1 MKRPIC
7 SLALGLCLA
16 GCQGMATSDTTASS
30 TQVDSAPAK
39 TPSISATQAAD
50 DEQASTRGMR
60 QEFAAWVEDYRRHAA
75 AEGIDAVTLSAA
87 FDDVRFQPRIV
98 ELDRSQP
105 EFSQPVWAYLDT
117 AVSDQ
122 RVRQGRAKLDDHRD
136 AAMRAEDRYA
146 VPADILTAIWG
157 VESNYGSHF
166 GSFSTI
172 DALATLGFEGRRQDF
187 ARRELLAALKILQ
200 SGDIDREHMRGS
212 WAGAMGHTQFLPSS
226 FLSYAVDA
234 DGDGR
239 RDIWGS
245 VDDVMASTA
254 YYLEDAGWQGG
265 EPWGVE
271 VTLPEN
277 FDYAQSELSV
287 RHSSDEWRSQ
297 GVRARGDEWPSF
309 DDASVITPA
318 GARGPAFMVGANF
331 RVIMRYNASTSYA
344 LAVATLAE
352 RIAGG
357 DGIQGDWPRDLE
369 PLSRTQ
375 VKEMQRRLNA
385 QGFSTG
391 GAPDGI
397 VGPNTRRGLRAFQH
411 SQDMTPDGF
420 PTHALLER
428 LRDAG
433 ES

>member
-7 SLALGLCLA
+7 SLVLGLFLA
-16 GCQGMATSDTTASS
+16 GCQGTATSDTTASS
-30 TQVDSAPAK
+30 ARVDSAPKKVPSAGVAK
-39 TPSISATQAAD
+39 ASG
-50 DEQASTRGMR
+50 DEKASPRDFT
-60 QEFAAWVEDYRRHAA
+60 AWVEDYRAYAA
-75 AEGIDAVTLSAA
+75 KQGIDAVTLAAA

-105 EFSQPVWAYLDT
+105 EFSRPVWAYLDT

-122 RVRQGRAKLDDHRD
+122 RVRQGRAKLDNHRD
-136 AAMRAEDRYA
+136 AAMHAENRYA
-146 VPADILTAIWG
+146 VPAEILTAIWG
-157 VESNYGSHF
+157 VESNYGSYF
-166 GSFSTI
+166 GHFSTI

-200 SGDIDREHMRGS
+200 NGDIDREHMRGS

-234 DGDGR
+234 DGDDR

-254 YYLEDAGWQGG
+254 YYLEQAGWRAGQ
-265 EPWGVE
+265 PWGVE
-271 VTLPEN
+271 VTLPDD

-297 GVRARGDEWPSF
+297 GVRARGDAWPSF
-309 DDASVITPA
+309 DEASVIAPA
-318 GARGPAFMVGANF
+318 GARGPAFMVGFNF

-344 LAVATLAE
+344 LAVAMLAE

-375 VKEMQRRLNA
+375 IKEMQRRLNA
-385 QGFSTG
+385 LGFSTG

-397 VGPNTRRGLRAFQH
+397 VGPNTRGGLREFQRSH
-411 SQDMTPDGF
+411 GMTPDGF
-420 PTHALLER
+420 PTHALLDR
-428 LRDAG
+428 LRDT
-433 ES
+433 EKR

>member
-1 MKRPIC
+1 MAA
-7 SLALGLCLA
+7 SDT
-16 GCQGMATSDTTASS
+16 ATSSAQVDNTSAKAPSADTATAS
-30 TQVDSAPAK
+30 
-39 TPSISATQAAD
+39 D
-50 DEQASTRGMR
+50 DEQASSRG
-60 QEFAAWVEDYRRHAA
+60 FAAWVEGYREHAA
-75 AEGIDAVTLSAA
+75 AEGIDAVTLAAA
-87 FDDVRFQPRIV
+87 FDDVRFQPRII

-105 EFSQPVWAYLDT
+105 EFSRPVWAYLDT

-136 AAMRAEDRYA
+136 AAMRAENRYA
-146 VPADILTAIWG
+146 VPAEILTAIWG
-157 VESNYGSHF
+157 VESNYGSYF
-166 GSFSTI
+166 GHFSTI

-187 ARRELLAALKILQ
+187 ARRELLAALEILQ

-254 YYLEDAGWQGG
+254 YYLEQAGWRAGQ
-265 EPWGVE
+265 PWGVE
-271 VTLPEN
+271 VTLPDD
-277 FDYAQSELSV
+277 FDYAQSELAV

-297 GVRARGDEWPSF
+297 GVRARGDTWPSF
-309 DDASVITPA
+309 DEASVIAPA
-318 GARGPAFMVGANF
+318 GVRGPAFMVGPNF

-344 LAVATLAE
+344 LAVAALAE

-385 QGFSTG
+385 LGFSTG

-397 VGPNTRRGLRAFQH
+397 VGPNTRRGLREFQR

-420 PTHALLER
+420 PTHALLDR
-428 LRDAG
+428 LRDA
-433 ES
+433 SVR

>member
-7 SLALGLCLA
+7 SLALGFFLA
-16 GCQGMATSDTTASS
+16 GCQGMATSDTVVSS
-30 TQVDSAPAK
+30 AQNDSAPAK
-39 TPSISATQAAD
+39 VSNTGTSDTTD
-50 DEQASTRGMR
+50 GDTTDKEVR
-60 QEFAAWVEDYRRHAA
+60 QDFAAWVEDYREHAA
-75 AEGIDAVTLSAA
+75 AEGIDAMTLAAA
-87 FDDVRFQPRIV
+87 FDDVSFQPRIV

-105 EFSQPVWAYLDT
+105 EFSRPVWAYLDT

-122 RVRQGRAKLDDHRD
+122 RVRQGRAKLDAHRD
-136 AAMRAEDRYA
+136 AAMRAENRYA
-146 VPADILTAIWG
+146 VPAEILTAIWG
-157 VESNYGSHF
+157 VESNYGSYF
-166 GSFSTI
+166 GHFSTI

-226 FLSYAVDA
+226 FLAYAVDA

-254 YYLEDAGWQGG
+254 YYLEEAGWQAGQ
-265 EPWGVE
+265 PWGVE
-271 VTLPEN
+271 VTLPDD
-277 FDYAQSELSV
+277 FDYAQTELSV
-287 RHSSDEWRSQ
+287 RHSSDEWRAQ
-297 GVRARGDEWPSF
+297 GVTAREGALPTF
-309 DDASVITPA
+309 DKASVIAPA
-318 GARGPAFMVGANF
+318 GARGPAFMVGPNF

-352 RIAGG
+352 RIVGG
-357 DGIQGDWPRDLE
+357 DGVQGAWPRNLE

-385 QGFSTG
+385 LGFTTG
-391 GAPDGI
+391 GPPDGV
-397 VGPNTRRGLRAFQH
+397 VGPNTRGGLRAFQR
-411 SQDMTPDGF
+411 SQDMTADGF
-420 PTHALLER
+420 PTRALLER

-433 ES
+433 EP

>member
-1 MKRPIC
+1 MKRPIL

-16 GCQGMATSDTTASS
+16 GCQGMATTDTVASS
-30 TQVDSAPAK
+30 TQVDSAPAQA
-39 TPSISATQAAD
+39 PSAD
-50 DEQASTRGMR
+50 AKASDDAQVSSRD
-60 QEFAAWVEDYRRHAA
+60 FAAWVEDYREHAA
-75 AEGIDAVTLSAA
+75 AEGIDAVTLAAA
-87 FDDVRFQPRIV
+87 FDDVSFQPRIV

-105 EFSQPVWAYLDT
+105 EFSRPVWAYLDT

-122 RVRQGRAKLDDHRD
+122 RVRQGRAKLDTHRD
-136 AAMRAEDRYA
+136 AAMRAEDRYT
-146 VPADILTAIWG
+146 VPAEILTAIWG

-254 YYLEDAGWQGG
+254 YYLQDAGWQAG

-271 VTLPEN
+271 VTLPDD

-287 RHSSDEWRSQ
+287 RRSSDAWHSQ
-297 GVRARGDEWPSF
+297 GVRARWDMWPSF
-309 DDASVITPA
+309 DEASVIAPA
-318 GARGPAFMVGANF
+318 GARGPAFMVGPNF

-344 LAVATLAE
+344 LAVAMLAE
-352 RIAGG
+352 RIAGESS
-357 DGIQGDWPRDLE
+357 IQGEWPRDLE

-385 QGFSTG
+385 LGFSTG

-397 VGPNTRRGLRAFQH
+397 VGPNTRRGLREFQR

-428 LRDAG
+428 LRDTG
-433 ES
+433 KP

>member
-16 GCQGMATSDTTASS
+16 GCQGMATSDTAASS
-30 TQVDSAPAK
+30 AQVDSLSAKAPSADTAK
-39 TPSISATQAAD
+39 TSN
-50 DEQASTRGMR
+50 DEQASSREFAG
-60 QEFAAWVEDYRRHAA
+60 FAAWVEDYRKYAA
-75 AEGIDAVTLSAA
+75 AEGIDGATLAAA
-87 FDDVRFQPRIV
+87 FDDVRFQPRII

-105 EFSQPVWAYLDT
+105 EFSRPVWAYLDT

-122 RVRQGRAKLDDHRD
+122 RVRQGRAKLDDQRD
-136 AAMRAEDRYA
+136 AAMHAENRYA
-146 VPADILTAIWG
+146 VPAEILTAIWG

-226 FLSYAVDA
+226 FLAYAVDA

-254 YYLEDAGWQGG
+254 YYLEEAGWQAGQ
-265 EPWGVE
+265 PWGVE
-271 VTLPEN
+271 VTLPED
-277 FDYAQSELSV
+277 FDYAQTELSV
-287 RHSSDEWRSQ
+287 RHSSAAWRAQ
-297 GVRARGDEWPSF
+297 GVAAREGALPTF
-309 DDASVITPA
+309 DAASVIAPA
-318 GARGPAFMVGANF
+318 GARGPAFLVGPNF
-331 RVIMRYNASTSYA
+331 RAIMRYNASTSYA
-344 LAVATLAE
+344 LAVVTLAE

-357 DGIQGDWPRDLE
+357 DGIQGAWPREVD

-375 VKEMQRRLNA
+375 IKEMQRRLNA
-385 QGFSTG
+385 LGFSTG
-391 GAPDGI
+391 GSPDGI
-397 VGPNTRRGLRAFQH
+397 VGPNTRKGLRVYQR
-411 SQDMTPDGF
+411 SQGATPDGF
-420 PTHALLER
+420 PTPALLEA
-428 LRDAG
+428 LRDA
-433 ES
+433 SAR

>member
-1 MKRPIC
+1 MQRPIC
-7 SLALGLCLA
+7 SLALGLFLA
-16 GCQGMATSDTTASS
+16 GCQGMATSDTAVSS
-30 TQVDSAPAK
+30 AQVDSTPAK
-39 TPSISATQAAD
+39 
-50 DEQASTRGMR
+50 ASNTGTSDTKDGDTTDKEVR
-60 QEFAAWVEDYRRHAA
+60 QDFAAWVEDYREHAA
-75 AEGIDAVTLSAA
+75 AEGIDAVTLAAA

-105 EFSQPVWAYLDT
+105 EFSRQVWAYLDT

-122 RVRQGRAKLDDHRD
+122 RIRQGRAKLAAHRA
-136 AAMRAEDRYA
+136 AAMRAENRYA
-146 VPADILTAIWG
+146 VPAEILTAIWG

-226 FLSYAVDA
+226 FLAYAVDA

-254 YYLEDAGWQGG
+254 YYLEEAGWQSGQ
-265 EPWGVE
+265 PWGVE
-271 VTLPEN
+271 VTLPDD
-277 FDYAQSELSV
+277 FDYAQTELSV
-287 RHSSDEWRSQ
+287 RHSSAAWRAQ
-297 GVRARGDEWPSF
+297 GVTAREGAWPSF
-309 DDASVITPA
+309 DEASVIAPA
-318 GARGPAFMVGANF
+318 GARGPAFMVGPNF

-352 RIAGG
+352 RIAGKE
-357 DGIQGDWPRDLE
+357 GIQGEWPRGLE
-369 PLSRTQ
+369 PLSRSQ

-385 QGFSTG
+385 LGFSTG
-391 GAPDGI
+391 GSPDGI
-397 VGPNTRRGLRAFQH
+397 VGPNTRKGLRAYQR
-411 SQDMTPDGF
+411 SQGTTPDGF
-420 PTHALLER
+420 PTPALLET
-428 LRDAG
+428 LRDATAQ
-433 ES
+433 